1 MSEENKY
8 SIDDL
13 IVSSLQQKPLEFS
26 NAFNSLMVDRL
37 QSAIENKKIEIA
49 QTMYTPT
56 AVEEPSFES
65 EESSEEDLDG

>member
-8 SIDDL
+8 TIDDL

-26 NAFNSLMVDRL
+26 SAFNSLMVDRL
-37 QSAIENKKIEIA
+37 QSAIDNKKNEIA
-49 QTMYTPT
+49 QTMYAPV